1 MSVLQTGRH
10 DSRQINV
17 PRMNVGRGS
26 SSFFSL
32 YQQMVNQN
40 GILG

>member
-1 MSVLQTGRH
+1 MSVLRTGLH
-10 DSRQINV
+10 DSRPINI
-17 PRMNVGRGS
+17 PRMNVGRAS